1 MKRIGWSIL
10 VTAALGMLLSAC
22 KSDSTT
28 NPTTGHASILGRVRD
43 ITSANALGRVAVT
56 ALDMA
61 TNASLST
68 STDTVQGTYAFS
80 FSVDSTST
88 VLLTYSLSG
97 YRDTSIIATIS
108 SGKSTTADMYL
119 TPKSVLGVI
128 GTGTNGTGL
137 AHSIAFVRATP
148 SQLTVTGV
156 GGAESAIV
164 EFEVRDS
171 LGVPIDAAHAIS
183 LTFAIV
189 NGPGGGEYV
198 YPPVVTTNKNGH
210 AGSTVNAGT
219 KSGPI
224 QVAVSGSVVVG
235 GVTRYISSAP
245 VKLIIAAGFA
255 DQTHFTLASKAY
267 NLPILFTEGK
277 RNPISVLVGDKY
289 SNPVATGTAVYFST
303 TAGVI
308 QPSVFTSPDGEGTV
322 DLISGNPMPLGAYAD
337 PTPGFGDG
345 YHWVKARTMDSTSVV
360 KDSIRILWTYRSLV
374 TNLNPGTFNIANG
387 GFQDFTFT
395 VSDYLGHPL
404 ASGTT
409 INVQAQV
416 APPPDPNTPIN
427 QVLLSFGQSGTIT
440 LDDVIV
446 AGGGT
451 TNFSFRL
458 SDGTTAISDPAGSS
472 VSLQITV
479 DGPNG
484 KAYLTTNGLVH

>member
-10 VTAALGMLLSAC
+10 LTAALGMLLSAC

-43 ITSANALGRVAVT
+43 VTSANTLGRVNVT
-56 ALDMA
+56 ALDMS

-68 STDTVQGTYAFS
+68 ATDTVQGTYAFS
-80 FSVDSTST
+80 FTVDSTST

-97 YRDTSIIATIS
+97 YRDTSVIATIS
-108 SGKSTTADMYL
+108 SGKSTTADMYM

-128 GTGTNGTGL
+128 GSGTGGTGL
-137 AHSIAFVRATP
+137 AHTIAFISAKP

-156 GGAESAIV
+156 GGLETSLL

-171 LGVPIDAAHAIS
+171 IGVPIDAAHAVT
-183 LTFAIV
+183 LNLAII

-198 YPPVVTTNKNGH
+198 SPSPVTTNKNGR
-210 AGSTVNAGT
+210 AYCTVNAGT

-224 QVAVSGSVVVG
+224 QISASGSVVVG
-235 GVTRYISSAP
+235 GVTRFISSAP

-255 DQTHFTLASKAY
+255 DQAHFTLASRAF

-277 RNPISVLVGDKY
+277 RNSISVLVGDKY
-289 SNPVATGTAVYFST
+289 SNPVATGTAVYFSS

-308 QPSVFTSPDGEGTV
+308 QPSVFTSVDGEGSV

-345 YHWVKARTMDSTSVV
+345 YHWVHARTMDSTKVV
-360 KDSIRILWTYRSLV
+360 RDSIRILWTYRSQINSLV
-374 TNLNPGTFNIANG
+374 PGTFNIANG
-387 GFQDFTFT
+387 GFQDFSFT

-404 ASGTT
+404 SAGTT
-409 INVQAQV
+409 ITVRADV

-427 QVLLSFGQSGTIT
+427 QVLLSFGLAGTIT
-440 LDDVIV
+440 LDDVII
-446 AGGGT
+446 AGGGS

-458 SDGTTAISDPAGSS
+458 SDGTTGINDPAGSS

-484 KAYLTTNGLVH
+484 KAYLTTNGIVH